1 MMNDSRQGLV
11 DRLRGFALLGVVVV
25 NAPFLLTSSAGTVA
39 DDLTTAVDR
48 GAALVTW
55 VIFQGKAYLVFAF
68 LFGYSLTIFL
78 TAVTAKGLSPTRIYL
93 QRLAAL
99 LVLGCV
105 HAIVLF
111 PGDILV
117 VYAVLGL
124 MLAVLRHRS
133 DRVLKAVAAGL
144 LVLQA
149 VLLLVLAL
157 VPAEADGSATS
168 LDRLD
173 AELATGGLAAT
184 SAAHLSLWPGY
195 LVFML
200 LVQGALVGSMF
211 CLGLLAGRHGLLREV
226 GGHRPAWL
234 RLRRWGVGV
243 GLPLQTASGWLALR
257 PGSTVDEEYLALVLQ
272 YLTAPV
278 LAAGFVAAMVLLPRR
293 GLTRLVEADGRM
305 SLTIYLA
312 ESLLLTVLAVGWGFG
327 LMGLRPAL
335 TLVAALGIWLGLLT
349 FAHLWHHR
357 GWGAGPAERLLRRL
371 TYAGF
376 DRHRTGAGQGNASPA
391 PHEGTLREDSRR

>member
-1 MMNDSRQGLV
+1 LGLV

-25 NAPFLLTSSAGTVA
+25 NAPLLLTSSAGTDPREV
-39 DDLTTAVDR
+39 TTALDR
-48 GAALVTW
+48 AAALITW
-55 VIFQGKAYLVFAF
+55 IVFQGKAYLVFAF

-78 TAVTAKGLSPTRIYL
+78 DSVTAKGLSPTRLYV

-99 LVLGCV
+99 GVLGCV

-124 MLAVLRHRS
+124 MLIPLRRRG
-133 DRVLKAVAAGL
+133 DRTLKRIAMAFYA
-144 LVLQA
+144 LQA
-149 VLLLVLAL
+149 ICLVGLAL
-157 VPAEADGSATS
+157 LPTGSDGAGPS
-168 LDRLD
+168 LSDID
-173 AELATGGLAAT
+173 AQLATGGLAAT
-184 SAAHLSLWPGY
+184 SAAHLTLWPGY

-200 LVQGALVGSMF
+200 LVQGALVGGMF

-226 GGHRPAWL
+226 DPHRSAWL
-234 RLRRWGVGV
+234 RARRWGLGV
-243 GLPLQTASGWLALR
+243 GLPVQTLSGWLALR
-257 PGSTVDEEYLALVLQ
+257 PRTGELGEYLGLVLQ

-278 LAAGFVAAMVLLPRR
+278 LSAGIVATIVLLPRR

-327 LMGLRPAL
+327 LMGLQPAA
-335 TLVAALGIWLGLLT
+335 TLGAALCVWVVLLG
-349 FAHLWHHR
+349 FAHLWHSR
-357 GWGAGPAERLLRRL
+357 GLGNGPAERVLRRL
-371 TYAGF
+371 TYAGA
-376 DRHRTGAGQGNASPA
+376 RRRSPKPA
-391 PHEGTLREDSRR
+391 QPSLL